1 MKIRFLTCLL
11 FCGLA
16 LPVQARTQEPA
27 TACEFNPGELPAAVP
42 EYLYCRII
50 SSHLPQPWGDT
61 VFFDFG
67 QETGYWRFNMLTDSE
82 GGELVFNSGIQA
94 LNYMTARG
102 WEFVQAYTSGEK
114 NEYVHMLLRI
124 AAAELP
130 APALS
135 EALAEPRSTSGK
147 AKGKKRDGNRP
158 AENDNT
164 ER

>member
-16 LPVQARTQEPA
+16 LPVQARTQEPVA
-27 TACEFNPGELPAAVP
+27 ACEFNPGELPSAVP

-67 QETGYWRFNMLTDSE
+67 QETGYWRYNMLTDSE

-94 LNYMTARG
+94 LNYMTSRG
-102 WEFVQAYTSGEK
+102 WEFVKDYTSGEK
-114 NEYVHMLLRI
+114 DSYVHMLLRI
-124 AAAELP
+124 ATSKLP
-130 APALS
+130 E
-135 EALAEPRSTSGK
+135 EALAEALATPGISNQEK
-147 AKGKKRDGNRP
+147 QKKRGSDFSGGSNRDGR
-158 AENDNT
+158 
-164 ER
+164 

>member
-1 MKIRFLTCLL
+1 MKIRMLACWL

-16 LPVQARTQEPA
+16 LPMQAQEPA
-27 TACEFNPGELPAAVP
+27 RAFCPAELPAAVP

-50 SSHLPQPWGDT
+50 SSHLPRPWGDT
-61 VFFDFG
+61 VYFDFG
-67 QETGYWRFNMLTDSE
+67 QETGYWKYNMLTDSE
-82 GGELVFNSGIQA
+82 GCELVFNSGIQA
-94 LNYMTARG
+94 LNYMTTRG

-147 AKGKKRDGNRP
+147 AKGKKRGGNRP
-158 AENDNT
+158 TENNDT